1 MENII
6 VEEGGSVE
14 RLLSSEV
21 FMAQMILC
29 KEQRLSLCDIM
40 HVVDL
45 QVIQFSS
52 KGAWKFYEAEYGQ
65 ATLSYHSW
73 MSRGYLTV

>member
-52 KGAWKFYEAEYGQ
+52 KGA
-65 ATLSYHSW
+65 
-73 MSRGYLTV
+73 